1 MTLQARLAELID
13 ARGAEVLAD
22 PGEFRAALDDYLTD
36 EEISPGDRNVL
47 VDAVRLDAV
56 RRLIALLDQGSDP
69 RAAVNE
75 AGLALARERGSDD
88 ARRSLRA
95 TALLGYAV
103 GRIDEDV
110 LRSFETTP
118 GPPTPPASVPDPAS
132 PVLTPTRVVTPPP
145 PADPP
150 DAPPP
155 APSPITAPPP
165 QASSDGRRRLPV
177 LIGGAVALLL
187 VVGVGVWWFMLRGE
201 TPEKGLEEWFEA
213 RTCEEAIDRMT
224 GSVKQLV
231 QDEIDS
237 GDEGGVCASF
247 PDYSAEYDVVSVEE
261 DGDRATIKV
270 EGTHYYDGTDEN
282 VPDEDEFSATFDL
295 SRVDGEWLVSDIE
308 WPDDEDPDQKEQ

>member
-56 RRLIALLDQGSDP
+56 RRLITLLDQGSDP
-69 RAAVNE
+69 RVAVNE

-110 LRSFETTP
+110 LRSFEITP
-118 GPPTPPASVPDPAS
+118 GPPTPPPYVPDPAS
-132 PVLTPTRVVTPPP
+132 AVLAPTRVVTPPP
-145 PADPP
+145 PPE
-150 DAPPP
+150 PPP
-155 APSPITAPPP
+155 VPSPITAPTPET
-165 QASSDGRRRLPV
+165 SSGGRKRLPI
-177 LIGGAVALLL
+177 LIGSGVALLV
-187 VVGVGVWWFMLRGE
+187 VVGLGVWWFMLRGE
-201 TPEKGLEEWFEA
+201 TPEEGLEEWFDA
-213 RTCEEAIDRMT
+213 RTCEDAIERMT
-224 GSVKQLV
+224 GSVKEQAQEQL
-231 QDEIDS
+231 DS
-237 GDEGGVCASF
+237 GEDGLCTSYS
-247 PDYSAEYDVVSVEE
+247 DYTAEYDVVSVDE

-270 EGTHYYDGTDEN
+270 EGTHYYDGTDESI
-282 VPDEDEFSATFDL
+282 PDEQELSATFDL
-295 SRVDGEWLVSDIE
+295 ARIDGEWLVSDID
-308 WPDDEDPDQKEQ
+308 WPDDD